1 MESNGMSC
9 YKHENRK
16 VVATCKNCGKFMCKE
31 CANKYESKLCED
43 CESERIAKNARE
55 YQQQKDNLKAR
66 SKENLKENKNRLIK
80 VAIISIV
87 FAVIGVMAGSD
98 SGTGNAITFGYLFAA
113 LPWGWKVVK
122 DAIDLG
128 EWAWASALTGGS
140 GLFIFGIFFK
150 FVLAMVIGI
159 FAMPIEII
167 KAIVYYSKA
176 KKLDNDISK
185 M

>member
-1 MESNGMSC
+1 
-9 YKHENRK
+9 
-16 VVATCKNCGKFMCKE
+16 
-31 CANKYESKLCED
+31 
-43 CESERIAKNARE
+43 
-55 YQQQKDNLKAR
+55 
-66 SKENLKENKNRLIK
+66 
-80 VAIISIV
+80 
-87 FAVIGVMAGSD
+87 MAGSD
-98 SGTGNAITFGYLFAA
+98 SGAGSSITFAYMFAA

-128 EWAWASALTGGS
+128 DWAWASFLTNSG

-150 FVLAMVIGI
+150 FVLAMIIGLV
-159 FAMPIEII
+159 AMPVEII

>member
-1 MESNGMSC
+1 MESNGMGC
-9 YKHENRK
+9 YKHEDRK

-43 CESERIAKNARE
+43 CESERVAKNARQ
-55 YQQQKDNLKAR
+55 YQQQKDDLKAR
-66 SKENLKENKNRLIK
+66 SKENLKENKKRLIK
-80 VAIISIV
+80 VAIISII
-87 FAVIGVMAGSD
+87 FAVIGIMAGSD
-98 SGTGNAITFGYLFAA
+98 SGAGSSITFAYMFAA

-128 EWAWASALTGGS
+128 DWAWASFLTNSG

-150 FVLAMVIGI
+150 FVLAMIIGLV
-159 FAMPIEII
+159 AMPVEII